1 MNNSLVTIFGGSG
14 LLGRYTVRAFAR
26 AGWRIKVG
34 VRHPNLAHYLPP
46 MGQVGQIL
54 VTKAN
59 VLDADQVAAAV
70 KGADVVVNLVG
81 ILHPGGGQSYQS
93 VHVDAARTIAKAAKA
108 AGVSTLIHVSTMNIN
123 VDSLSA
129 YARSKAEG
137 EIALREEFP
146 QATLIK
152 PSLVFGPEDQFFN
165 KFAGLARI
173 LPFLPL
179 IGGGHT
185 KFQPVFAG
193 DVADAIVKCAEDPAT
208 RGKSYELG
216 GPAVYS
222 FKDMLKLL
230 LRETGRSRP
239 LIPVPFWLA
248 SIQAVFLQFLPGK
261 LLTPDQ
267 VKFLRTDN
275 VVTPGALTLQNLGIT
290 PDSLEA
296 VAPAYLWRF
305 RPKGQYE
312 NSASERVS
320 GAPEIL

>member
-1 MNNSLVTIFGGSG
+1 MNNSLVTILGGSG
-14 LLGRYTVRAFAR
+14 LLGRYAVRAFAN

-34 VRHPNLAHYLPP
+34 VRHPNLAHYLSP

-54 VTKAN
+54 VAKAD
-59 VLDADQVAAAV
+59 VRDADAVVAAV

-81 ILHPGGGQSYQS
+81 ILHPAGGQSYQN
-93 VHVDAARTIAKAAKA
+93 VHVEAPRTIARAAKA
-108 AGVSTLIHVSTMNIN
+108 AGVNALLHISTMNIS
-123 VDSLSA
+123 VDSQSA

-137 EIALREEFP
+137 EIALRTGFP

-152 PSLVFGPEDQFFN
+152 PSLVFGPDDQFFN
-165 KFAGLARI
+165 KFAGLARM
-173 LPFLPL
+173 LPALPL

-193 DVADAIVKCAEDPAT
+193 DVADAILKCAQDPAT
-208 RGKSYELG
+208 RGKTYELG
-216 GPAVYS
+216 GPTIYS
-222 FKDMLKLL
+222 FKDMLKLI

-239 LIPVPFWLA
+239 LIPIPFWLA
-248 SIQAVFLQFLPGK
+248 SIQAFFLQLLPGK

-267 VKFLRTDN
+267 VKFLKTDN
-275 VVTPGALTLQNLGIT
+275 VVTPGALTLGDLGIR

-296 VAPAYLWRF
+296 IAPSYLWRF
-305 RPKGQYE
+305 RPKGQFE

-320 GAPEIL
+320 GAPEIR

>member
-14 LLGRYTVRAFAR
+14 LLGRHAVRAFAD
-26 AGWRIKVG
+26 AGWRVRVG

-46 MGQVGQIL
+46 MGHVGQIQ

-59 VLDADQVAAAV
+59 VLDADAVAAAV
-70 KGADVVVNLVG
+70 KGAHAVVNLVG
-81 ILHPGGGQSYQS
+81 ILHPAGGQNYQNI
-93 VHVDAARTIAKAAKA
+93 HVEAPRTIARAAKA
-108 AGVSTLIHVSTMNIN
+108 AGAGALLHVSTMNISP
-123 VDSLSA
+123 DSESA

-137 EIALREEFP
+137 EIAVREEFP

-173 LPFLPL
+173 LPVLPL

-185 KFQPVFAG
+185 KFQPVFAR
-193 DVADAIVKCAEDPAT
+193 DVADAIVKCAADPAT
-208 RGKSYELG
+208 RGRSYELG
-216 GPAVYS
+216 GPTVYS
-222 FKDMLKLL
+222 FKDMLKLI

-239 LIPVPFWLA
+239 LVPIPFWLA
-248 SIQAVFLQFLPGK
+248 SIKSVFLQFLPGK

-267 VKFLRTDN
+267 VKFLKTDN
-275 VVTPGALTLQNLGIT
+275 VVTPGALTLADLGIT

-296 VAPAYLWRF
+296 VLPAYLWRF
-305 RPKGQYE
+305 RARGQYE
-312 NSASERVS
+312 NLVAERVS
-320 GAPEIL
+320 GAPEIR